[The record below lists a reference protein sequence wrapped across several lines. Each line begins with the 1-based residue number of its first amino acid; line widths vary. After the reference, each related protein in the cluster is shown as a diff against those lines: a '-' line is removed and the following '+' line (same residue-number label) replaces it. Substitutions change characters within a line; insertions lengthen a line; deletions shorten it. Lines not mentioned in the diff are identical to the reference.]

1 MGISK
6 VQGHLLLGRRA
17 PGLGFVKPTKEL
29 LIYGGWNNTFLNS
42 IESGG
47 GPAIIG
53 EGENIP
59 FAASFYNLY
68 F

>member
-1 MGISK
+1 MGTSE
-6 VQGHLLLGRRA
+6 VQDHLLLGRRA
-17 PGLGFVKPTKEL
+17 PGLALVKSNKQM
-29 LIYGGWNNTFLNS
+29 LIYGGWNNTILDS

-53 EGENIP
+53 EGGNIP